1 MVANYAR
8 IVRRSAAVAAIAA
21 AVMIA
26 LAAGLAGS
34 KGLVGAAI
42 GAGIVA
48 AFFAISV
55 IVVGRAA
62 RVSPQAMMVA
72 ALSTYLVKIVILLI
86 LVGQFQNSAAFN
98 PRMFGMTAIVC
109 VLAYSAAQVVW
120 SMRLKALYVDP
131 PTSPSPFTGE
141 R

>member
-1 MVANYAR
+1 MVANYVR
-8 IVRRSAAVAAIAA
+8 IVRRSAAVAAVAA

-26 LAAGLAGS
+26 LAAGLGGGKVLAGA
-34 KGLVGAAI
+34 VI
-42 GAGIVA
+42 GVGIVVL
-48 AFFAISV
+48 FFGISV

-72 ALSTYLVKIVILLI
+72 AITTYLVKIVILLF
-86 LVGQFQNSAAFN
+86 LVGQFQDTSAFS

-109 VLAYSAAQVVW
+109 IIVYSAAQVVW
-120 SMRLKALYVDP
+120 SMRLKALYVEPD
-131 PTSPSPFTGE
+131 GE

>member
-1 MVANYAR
+1 
-8 IVRRSAAVAAIAA
+8 
-21 AVMIA
+21 VMIA

-34 KGLVGAAI
+34 KGLVGAMI
-42 GAGIVA
+42 GVGIVA
-48 AFFAISV
+48 VFFGVSV

-72 ALSTYLVKIVILLI
+72 AITTYLVKIVILLF
-86 LVGQFQNSAAFN
+86 LVGQFQDSAAFN

-109 VLAYSAAQVVW
+109 IIVYSAAQVIW
-120 SMRLKALYVDP
+120 SMRLKTLYVEPD
-131 PTSPSPFTGE
+131 GE

>member
-1 MVANYAR
+1 MVANYVR
-8 IVRRSAAVAAIAA
+8 IVRRSAAVAAVAA

-26 LAAGLAGS
+26 LAAGLTGS
-34 KGLVGAAI
+34 KGLI
-42 GAGIVA
+42 GAVIGVGIVA
-48 AFFAISV
+48 IFFGISV

-72 ALSTYLVKIVILLI
+72 ALSTYLVKIVVLLL

-109 VLAYSAAQVVW
+109 ILVYSAAQVIW
-120 SMRLKALYVDP
+120 SMRLKALYVEPD
-131 PTSPSPFTGE
+131 GE